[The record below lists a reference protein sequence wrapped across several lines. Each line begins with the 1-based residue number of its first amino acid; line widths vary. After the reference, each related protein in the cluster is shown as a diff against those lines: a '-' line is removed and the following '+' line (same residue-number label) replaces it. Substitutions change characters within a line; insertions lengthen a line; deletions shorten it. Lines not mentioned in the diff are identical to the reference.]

1 MIPSVRWSHSLSLL
15 FSLLGACSARQAAPT
30 TPAKIVQM
38 DTLRIVAKHNE
49 QGSYTFDS
57 YDSEDLFLRA
67 NAELDAGQCAAAVG
81 LYDQLLAEFPGS
93 PYMSAALYNAG
104 LCLSQLGQ
112 HEAALGRFHR
122 ILSELP
128 TSSDTKHASFQIG
141 HLSLLLERW
150 EEALAGADGLLARP
164 DLDVGERLEAMA
176 TRAQALLGKGDLGT
190 ARKQAQQALSYYRTH
205 PEQQFPD
212 VYFVAAA
219 NFVLAETTRLEGEAM
234 AFPDTNEQEQ
244 RAVLVRRAELLL
256 EAQREYFNTMRFTNA
271 HWAAAAGH
279 RVGAMYDT
287 LWHAIMAAPV
297 PATLSAAAKDVYP
310 QELAKLIK
318 PLLRH
323 AVRYWELTLM
333 MVERTGVQTDWA
345 KQTRADLE
353 RTRALLLSQPPGA
366 GGLPSA
372 PPDPGASAPAVPT
385 VDHPTP

>member
-1 MIPSVRWSHSLSLL
+1 
-15 FSLLGACSARQAAPT
+15 
-30 TPAKIVQM
+30 
-38 DTLRIVAKHNE
+38 
-49 QGSYTFDS
+49 
-57 YDSEDLFLRA
+57 
-67 NAELDAGQCAAAVG
+67 
-81 LYDQLLAEFPGS
+81 
-93 PYMSAALYNAG
+93 
-104 LCLSQLGQ
+104 
-112 HEAALGRFHR
+112 
-122 ILSELP
+122 
-128 TSSDTKHASFQIG
+128 
-141 HLSLLLERW
+141 
-150 EEALAGADGLLARP
+150 
-164 DLDVGERLEAMA
+164 
-176 TRAQALLGKGDLGT
+176 
-190 ARKQAQQALSYYRTH
+190 
-205 PEQQFPD
+205 
-212 VYFVAAA
+212 
-219 NFVLAETTRLEGEAM
+219 M
-234 AFPDTNEQEQ
+234 AFPDTTEQEQ

-279 RVGAMYDT
+279 RLGAMYDS

-372 PPDPGASAPAVPT
+372 APDSGASAPSVPT